1 MSTLAD
7 AVLPRIRTRADLDY
21 RAANAHGRDLHEA
34 IDHIE
39 GHGYVAL
46 RR

>member
-7 AVLPRIRTRADLDY
+7 AVLPWIRTRADLDY